1 MLTKILGLIGSLC
14 AALALAGAAHGGI
27 SFGVSEDR
35 GKIDPNFFP
44 TLHDV
49 GLNEN
54 RVSLTWDPAAPGQIP
69 DQDALAQMLPM
80 AQAHGV
86 RVVFAVA
93 AIVLFGWAA
102 TFSPAPRSRSS
113 APGCSTSRRPS
124 RRSRTT

>member
-54 RVSLTWDPAAPGQIP
+54 RVSLTWDPDPKEIP
-69 DQDALAQMLPM
+69 ARACDCTFCQK
-80 AQAHGV
+80 HGGV
-86 RVVFAVA
+86 
-93 AIVLFGWAA
+93 W
-102 TFSPAPRSRSS
+102 TSNPRGARSS
-113 APGCSTSRRPS
+113 T
-124 RRSRTT
+124 